1 MVDKESYVQEIE
13 AHSSMMYRVAL
24 TILKNDDDVKDA
36 LQEAALKAWVKRDT
50 LRDES
55 KFATWMTRILINE
68 CYTIRRKSRRLV
80 PMEELP
86 PQPCRDGDIT
96 LRLLLEALPES
107 LRLPL
112 VLRCA
117 EGMDEAEIAAVLHLT
132 RPTVR
137 GRIHRARKMLRKEL
151 EDHAEA

>member
-1 MVDKESYVQEIE
+1 MDKERYVQEIE

-36 LQEAALKAWVKRDT
+36 LQEAALKAWAKRDT
-50 LRDES
+50 LREET

-80 PMEELP
+80 LMEEMP
-86 PQPCRDGDIT
+86 PQPCHDGDIT
-96 LRLLLEALPES
+96 LRLLLETLPES

-112 VLRCA
+112 VLHCS
-117 EGMDEAEIAAVLHLT
+117 EGMDEAEIAAALHLT
-132 RPTVR
+132 KPTVR
-137 GRIHRARKMLRKEL
+137 GRIHRARKMLRREL
-151 EDHAEA
+151 EDHAQA